1 VSTTGDGAVPAPQER
16 IGFFLGPI
24 ALLIVLLTSPPGGLS
39 ESAWRTAGVG
49 MLMALWWITEAIP
62 IYATA
67 LVPLV
72 LLPLLEIAP
81 ISQAASPYANEVIY
95 LFMGGFILA
104 AGMERCGLHRRL
116 AVAIIGLVGTRPAN
130 VVGGFM
136 AATAFI
142 SMRVSN
148 TATVVMVLPMAT
160 SVIHAVEQSESDV
173 DRPSR
178 VTRNFTFALLLGI
191 AYASSIGGVGTIIGT
206 PPTALLAGF
215 MSETYQREI
224 GFVQWMLVGVP
235 IVIIGVPLTW
245 LFLTRVLYPTGAAE
259 IAGGREIFARQA
271 AELGPMSRAERT
283 VGIVASLTA
292 LAWMLRPQL
301 NDFVPGLS
309 DAGIAMTGGLLLF
322 LLPVDWKRGE
332 FVLHW
337 RDAERMPWSVLV
349 LFGGGLSIASAIQ
362 ETGLSEGIG
371 RAMAAAGDWPLLLVT
386 LLVTVVVIF
395 FTELTSNTATA
406 ATFLPIVASVAV
418 GMGYDPLMLAIPAAA
433 AAGLSFM
440 LPAGTP
446 PNALV
451 FGTGRL
457 TIPQMARSGFLL
469 NVVFAVL
476 INVAL
481 FVIAMRVFGL
491 SGAS

>member
-1 VSTTGDGAVPAPQER
+1 MTANGDATSPALHER

-24 ALLIVLLTSPPGGLS
+24 PLLVVLVTPAPGGLS

-72 LLPLLEIAP
+72 LLPLLGIAP
-81 ISQAASPYANEVIY
+81 IGRAASPYANEVIY

-116 AVAIIGLVGTRPAN
+116 AVAIIGFVGTRPAN

-136 AATAFI
+136 VATAFI
-142 SMRVSN
+142 SMWVSN
-148 TATVVMVLPMAT
+148 TATVVMLLPMAT
-160 SVIHAVEQSESDV
+160 SVIQAVEQGEADV
-173 DRPSR
+173 ERPSR
-178 VTRNFTFALLLGI
+178 ITRNFTFALLLGI
-191 AYASSIGGVGTIIGT
+191 AYAASIGGVGTIIGT

-215 MSETYQREI
+215 MSETYQRDI
-224 GFVQWMLVGVP
+224 GFLQWMLVGVP
-235 IVIIGVPLTW
+235 IVIIGIPLSW
-245 LFLTRVLYPTGAAE
+245 LFLTRVLYPTGSVE

-283 VGIVASLTA
+283 VGVVASLTA

-301 NDFVPGLS
+301 DNFVPGLS

-322 LLPVDWKRGE
+322 VLPVDWRRGE
-332 FVLHW
+332 FVLRW

-349 LFGGGLSIASAIQ
+349 LFGGGLSIAAAIQ

-371 RAMAAAGDWPLLLVT
+371 RAMAAAGEWPLVLVT
-386 LLVTVVVIF
+386 LLVTLVVIF
-395 FTELTSNTATA
+395 FTELTSNTATS

-418 GMGYDPLMLAIPAAA
+418 GMGHDPLLLAKPAAA

-469 NVVFAVL
+469 NLLFAVL
-476 INVAL
+476 INIAL
-481 FVIAMRVFGL
+481 FVIAMRVFHL